1 MSDAN
6 VNVDSN
12 DIINSLSQQIGALS
26 RDIAVLN
33 AVVEAQKN
41 EILRLREAQQKNPE

>member
-6 VNVDSN
+6 VQVDSN
-12 DIINSLSQQIGALS
+12 EIINALSQQIGALS

-33 AVVEAQKN
+33 AVVEAQKK
-41 EILRLREAQQKNPE
+41 EIARLREAQQKNPE

>member
-12 DIINSLSQQIGALS
+12 EIINAMGQQIGALS

-33 AVVEAQKN
+33 AVVEAQKK
-41 EILRLREAQQKNPE
+41 EIARLREAQQKNPE

>member
-12 DIINSLSQQIGALS
+12 EIINSLSQQIGALS

-33 AVVEAQKN
+33 AVVEAQKK